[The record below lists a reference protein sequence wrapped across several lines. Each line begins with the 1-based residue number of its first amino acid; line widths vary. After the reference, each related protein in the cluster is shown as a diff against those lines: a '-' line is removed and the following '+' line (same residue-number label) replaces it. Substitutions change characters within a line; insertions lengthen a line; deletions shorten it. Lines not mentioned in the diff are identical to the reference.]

1 MPGGFGV
8 SSMKYGVATPF
19 EEVAMSGGP
28 SGPIRVPSVASNGM
42 AGAIFLGLRR
52 GILRIASLMSVQ
64 DVYDDYERT
73 ILRDLWG
80 LM

>member
-1 MPGGFGV
+1 
-8 SSMKYGVATPF
+8 
-19 EEVAMSGGP
+19 
-28 SGPIRVPSVASNGM
+28 VPSVASNGM